1 MHAADGSF
9 LADDTQLA
17 PYEVGGGWM
26 HLGRA
31 SVGERSFVGNSGI
44 VSPGRAV
51 PDHSLVAVLSNAPSA
66 RRAGHLVDGS
76 AADAAPRVAEPVDAA
91 RTFDPP
97 RRLVAAR
104 AFIEPSASSRGWSAP

>member
-1 MHAADGSF
+1 MTRATLYGLAAEFETDAKLMHAADGSF

-51 PDHSLVAVLSNAPSA
+51 PDHSLVV
-66 RRAGHLVDGS
+66 VDC
-76 AADAAPRVAEPVDAA
+76 
-91 RTFDPP
+91 
-97 RRLVAAR
+97 
-104 AFIEPSASSRGWSAP
+104 